1 MEKEI
6 LRKLEEWIGH
16 EIRFRSWQKKYVPA
30 DQPAAIVVATVL
42 MTLDDV
48 IKHLKEIKGDVYYR
62 LQSTEKSGVWT
73 DYNILGLK
81 LKVSF

>member
-48 IKHLKEIKGDVYYR
+48 IKHLKEIKGDLGYEEDKDKGTDIR
-62 LQSTEKSGVWT
+62 RTETQG
-73 DYNILGLK
+73 
-81 LKVSF
+81 